1 VEVNDAVSEPAF
13 IEKFELRADVSGR
26 ACLPPPTAI
35 GHKNRWHSSTSP
47 APNAWPA
54 SSAPPIVMSAR
65 RRLSSYWYNRR
76 IYESRITEGLN
87 VFRYQ
92 ERRIRQQSLR
102 LEHLNPQTAEFS
114 LPAPAH

>member
-1 VEVNDAVSEPAF
+1 MRGQRARHPR
-13 IEKFELRADVSGR
+13 LRCRLG
-26 ACLPPPTAI
+26 
-35 GHKNRWHSSTSP
+35 G
-47 APNAWPA
+47 AW
-54 SSAPPIVMSAR
+54 
-65 RRLSSYWYNRR
+65 SSYWYNRR